1 MKSRNR
7 LMLAAGVAL
16 GVAVTLGL
24 LWPSAPSSEAPG
36 APEVMEEASAPP
48 SSPPPARA
56 PAAAPAPEPPPE
68 SEAAPRDA
76 TVVGLRPGDVAP
88 EPEVANPP
96 PQVNDELQPELP
108 QTAQWKLE
116 KTTHITTL
124 LGREVERLE
133 HEREIVEARGDPER
147 LRQVETLLNR
157 HRVRLVKLREEVRTL
172 TEAAAEEAAREGRA
186 AQ

>member
-16 GVAVTLGL
+16 GVALTLGL
-24 LWPSAPSSEAPG
+24 LWPAPPSEAPG
-36 APEVMEEASAPP
+36 APEVVEAASAPP
-48 SSPPPARA
+48 SPPPPARA
-56 PAAAPAPEPPPE
+56 VAAVAQAPESPPE

-76 TVVGLRPGDVAP
+76 TVVALRPGDVAP

-96 PQVNDELQPELP
+96 PQMNDELQPELP

-133 HEREIVEARGDPER
+133 HERDTVDARGDPER
-147 LRQVETLLNR
+147 VRQVETLLQR

-172 TEAAAEEAAREGRA
+172 TEAAAEEAAREGRPA
-186 AQ
+186 P

>member
-24 LWPSAPSSEAPG
+24 LWPAPPSAAPG
-36 APEVMEEASAPP
+36 APEVVEAASAPP

-56 PAAAPAPEPPPE
+56 VAAVAPVPESPPE

-96 PQVNDELQPELP
+96 PQMNDEIQPELP

-133 HEREIVEARGDPER
+133 HERDLVEARGDPER
-147 LRQVETLLNR
+147 LRQVETLLQR
-157 HRVRLVKLREEVRTL
+157 HRGRLVKLREEVRTL
-172 TEAAAEEAAREGRA
+172 TEAAAQEAAREGGPV
-186 AQ
+186 Q